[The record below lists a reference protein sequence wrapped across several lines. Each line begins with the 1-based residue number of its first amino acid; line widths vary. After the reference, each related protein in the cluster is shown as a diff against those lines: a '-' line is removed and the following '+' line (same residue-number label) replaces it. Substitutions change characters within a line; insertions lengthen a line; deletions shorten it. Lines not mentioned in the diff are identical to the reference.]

1 MFLQRDC
8 SDPDAD
14 VSFFKV
20 FGVLFSGVT
29 GIMAGANMSG
39 ELVRMGSSIN
49 DVTFGLFSQKIG
61 HAAPLLNLIIIW
73 TQASIAN
80 TE

>member
-1 MFLQRDC
+1 MYMQRDC
-8 SDPDAD
+8 SDPNAD

-39 ELVRMGSSIN
+39 ELVRNEDESIN
-49 DVTFGLFSQKIG
+49 VVTLGLCFSKICI
-61 HAAPLLNLIIIW
+61 AAPTLSYTIIW
-73 TQASIAN
+73 QHF
-80 TE
+80 